1 MAIPFLNSIDLTGNE
16 AQNMRLHRL
25 AADPAAGQGLVIYNT
40 TSDAPKWSDGVDWF
54 FFDEA
59 TKLLTARNFSL
70 TNKATAAAVAF
81 NGQADVVLNVTA
93 LDVVP
98 GDITLSNG
106 LIIEGNGSNVGAAVA
121 KSAIPLSSWGA
132 PTTNVAFG
140 SFKITNLADPTNPQ
154 DAATKAYV
162 DGIATG
168 LDVKAPVRFATTT
181 TLPAYTASGTPDGDI
196 LTADANGAFGTTDG
210 VSPVVNDYVLVKDET
225 STNQKYNGIY
235 EITTLGDGSNPW
247 VLTRRDDADAD
258 AEVGSGMFVFVEE
271 GTLNGGTGWVLTTD
285 DPITLGTSLLVFAQF
300 SGASNITAGRG
311 IVQSGSTFHFSQAS
325 DYTTNALFYATGATT
340 VAPLSP
346 GSQYNVLKAGAS
358 GLPTWGALD
367 LNQTGT
373 AVQGQLGVVNG
384 GTGVASLT
392 DGGILLGSGTAAV
405 TVTSRPSTAQILI
418 GQSSGDPAL
427 HAISG
432 DATMSAT
439 GVLTLAANS
448 ISDAKL
454 RDSAALSVIGN
465 ATNATASPADIVAST
480 DHQVLRRNGTTLG
493 FGALNLSQ
501 AAATTGI
508 LPGSRGGTSSA
519 YFNVSNNLT
528 ASRTYQFADW
538 DAEVPWVEAYDIGD
552 GSSKTFLITHSRN
565 THDVHVMVKGN
576 TGGSIGT
583 AMVFPEINVP
593 SADTVEINFGNYT
606 PTLDEFRVIIM
617 GAPTGFAP
625 GPGSVSG
632 S

>member
-1 MAIPFLNSIDLTGNE
+1 MAIPFLQSIDLTLNE
-16 AQNMRLHRL
+16 LQNHRLHRL
-25 AADPAAGQGLVIYNT
+25 AADPTAAQGQVIYNT
-40 TSDAPKWSDGVDWF
+40 TADAPKWSDGTSWF

-59 TKLLTARNFSL
+59 QSLITARNFSI
-70 TNKATAAAVAF
+70 TNKATAAAVSF
-81 NGQADVVLNVTA
+81 DGTADVVLSVTA
-93 LDVVP
+93 LSVVP
-98 GDITLSNG
+98 GDISLTNDY
-106 LIIEGNGSNVGAAVA
+106 IIEGNGSNVGAAVA
-121 KSAIPLSSWGA
+121 KSTVPLSEWGA

-140 SFKITNLADPTNPQ
+140 SVKITNLADPTDPQ
-154 DAATKAYV
+154 DAATKNYV

-168 LDVKAPVRFATTT
+168 LDVKAPVRFATTS
-181 TLPAYTASGTPDGDI
+181 TLPAYTASGSPDGDV
-196 LTADANGAFGTTDG
+196 LTADANGAFPTTDG
-210 VSPVVNDYVLVKDET
+210 TVPVVNDYVLVKDET
-225 STNQKYNGIY
+225 STNQKYNGLF

-311 IVQSGSTFHFSQAS
+311 LVQSGSTFHFSQAS
-325 DYTTNALFYATGATT
+325 DYTVNSIFYANGATT

-346 GSQYNVLKAGAS
+346 GTQHNVLRAGAS
-358 GLPTWGALD
+358 GIPSWGALD
-367 LNQTGT
+367 LSQVGT
-373 AVQGQLGVVNG
+373 AVQNQLAVNNG
-384 GTGVASLT
+384 GTGLSSLT
-392 DGGILLGSGTAAV
+392 DGGILLGSGSADV
-405 TVTSRPSTAQILI
+405 TVTSRPSTAQLLI

-427 HAISG
+427 YAMSG
-432 DATMSAT
+432 DATMTAL
-439 GVLTLAANS
+439 GVVSIAANA
-448 ISDAKL
+448 IGDAQL

-465 ATNATASPADIVAST
+465 STNATASPADIVAAT
-480 DHQVLRRNGTTLG
+480 DHQVLRRNGTALG

-519 YFNVSNNLT
+519 YFNVSSNLT

-538 DAEVPWVEAYDIGD
+538 DAEIPWVEAYDIGD
-552 GSSKTFLITHSRN
+552 GSSTTFVITHSRN
-565 THDVHVMVKGN
+565 TSDVHVMVRGN

-583 AMVFPEINVP
+583 AMVFPEVGVP
-593 SADTVEINFGNYT
+593 SADTVEITFGNYT